1 MVARTLERASAAP
14 AGKSS
19 RPEPLPRTRG
29 YLGRLWLDAGCHRSL
44 GAGQEAVSPKGVDLV
59 SLEFGMFK
67 RGREHG
73 HAALG
78 VDIFRHPDA
87 GLDRVAE
94 ERAEH
99 DHHVLIGVIVV
110 VPEHHV
116 IPRLP
121 LGAAG
126 RLHVLGWGGLDNGGL
141 FDTGTGGGS
150 HFSGTLAIPGR
161 GLMAAPRPGNTTH
174 CTAPG
179 ATFHRCRQ
187 SDPGASA
194 VLDRRFVA
202 DNIDLVAANSRLR
215 GASADV
221 ARFAELDRL
230 RRQFQ
235 ADIDRLNQEAG
246 QVSRSIG
253 KAADEAERDA
263 RKAEGR
269 RLREEIT
276 AIEAKS
282 AEVTTEADLIL
293 KAIPNL
299 THPSAP
305 VGGEDA
311 AVELRRGAT
320 PVREFDFQPLDHVDL
335 GEKLH
340 LFDFEAGAR
349 VAGHGFY
356 FLTGDGVL
364 LELALQR
371 YAVELL
377 MREGFTVMTTPDLAR
392 DTILEG
398 TGFMPRG
405 PETQIYSI
413 TGSDLSLVATAE
425 ITLGGAFQ
433 ERIFD
438 ATELPLAL
446 CGISHCFRTEA
457 GAHGRATRGLYRV
470 HQFTKVEMF
479 AFTLPE
485 QSEAMHERLLQLECR
500 LFDGLGIPYRV
511 IDTASGD
518 LGGPAYRKF
527 DLEAWMPGRGKAGE
541 WGEVTS
547 TSNCTDYQARRL
559 GIRFKKAGEKGTTF
573 VHTLNGTAVAISR
586 AIIAILENH
595 QQADGSVSVP
605 APLVPWMGKDVI
617 TT

>member
-1 MVARTLERASAAP
+1 M
-14 AGKSS
+14 
-19 RPEPLPRTRG
+19 
-29 YLGRLWLDAGCHRSL
+29 
-44 GAGQEAVSPKGVDLV
+44 
-59 SLEFGMFK
+59 
-67 RGREHG
+67 
-73 HAALG
+73 
-78 VDIFRHPDA
+78 
-87 GLDRVAE
+87 
-94 ERAEH
+94 
-99 DHHVLIGVIVV
+99 
-110 VPEHHV
+110 
-116 IPRLP
+116 
-121 LGAAG
+121 
-126 RLHVLGWGGLDNGGL
+126 
-141 FDTGTGGGS
+141 
-150 HFSGTLAIPGR
+150 
-161 GLMAAPRPGNTTH
+161 
-174 CTAPG
+174 
-179 ATFHRCRQ
+179 
-187 SDPGASA
+187 
-194 VLDRRFVA
+194 LDRRFVA
-202 DNIDLVAANSRLR
+202 ANIDLVAANCARR
-215 GASADV
+215 GADADV
-221 ARFAELDRL
+221 ARFAELDTL
-230 RRQFQ
+230 RRQLQ

-246 QVSRSIG
+246 RVSKSIG
-253 KAADEAERDA
+253 KAADAAAREAL
-263 RKAEGR
+263 KAEGR
-269 RLREEIT
+269 RLREEG
-276 AIEAKS
+276 AALEAKS
-282 AEVTTEADLIL
+282 AEIVAEADAIL

-299 THPSAP
+299 THPAAP

-311 AVELRRGAT
+311 AVEVRRGAT
-320 PVREFDFQPLDHVDL
+320 PARSFDFQPLDHVAL
-335 GEKLH
+335 GEQLR

-377 MREGFTVMTTPDLAR
+377 MQEGFTVMTTPDLAR

-425 ITLGGAFQ
+425 ITLGGAFH

-438 ATELPLAL
+438 AAELPLKL

-479 AFTLPE
+479 AFTLPD
-485 QSEAMHERLLQLECR
+485 QSEAMHEALLDLECR

-527 DLEAWMPGRGKAGE
+527 DLEAWMPGRGEAGE

-573 VHTLNGTAVAISR
+573 AHTLNGTAIAVSR

-595 QQADGSVSVP
+595 QQADGSVVIP
-605 APLVPWMGKDVI
+605 APLVPWMGKDRI
-617 TT
+617 APA